1 MCPYTLVYKFNY
13 KEKMKNN
20 LSQQTLET
28 KSNTWATVSQRVHSM
43 NILNSNKEIIINLF
57 KKAYENNNI
66 ELKHVGTRKR
76 KFVETQVVVVA
87 VVYEYFKLTLNQI
100 GFIIGKHHATT
111 LHYINLY
118 EDILCSEK
126 KNRELYEMLS
136 SYVGKEIYGEN
147 GSEAYDVS
155 TKDNKELKAI
165 CKTLIIEN
173 KELRANMHNIRA
185 LINV

>member
-1 MCPYTLVYKFNY
+1 
-13 KEKMKNN
+13 MKN
-20 LSQQTLET
+20 
-28 KSNTWATVSQRVHSM
+28 KSNAWTTASQKVNAL
-43 NILNSNKEIIINLF
+43 NILTSDKEIIINLF

-66 ELKHVGTRKR
+66 ELRHIGTRKR
-76 KFVETQVVVVA
+76 EFIYTQAILATVI
-87 VVYEYFKLTLNQI
+87 YEYFKLTLNQV